1 MDMRNKRVPV
11 NYDFPFM
18 KTEDCSNEGSTC
30 ARTVASQTRLWRRGF
45 GDAFHVVHVK
55 EKCLMSFERYSLV
68 QVI

>member
-30 ARTVASQTRLWRRGF
+30 ARTVPLRLDYGGVASEMRFMLS
-45 GDAFHVVHVK
+45 
-55 EKCLMSFERYSLV
+55 M
-68 QVI
+68 